1 MRKFYFQTP
10 LNFGGITK
18 GFKIFKDRH
27 GKQRCYHRETGHKV
41 DLTHAPIGSA
51 EFFAECE
58 TIRAIAEAQRAKA
71 PKAGTLGGL
80 IQSYFETEHYQNLAE
95 ATRRDYRKCADF
107 LEPIRDTPIHVIDT
121 PLIAG
126 HSRQGSEEDRLA
138 TGKHGAD
145 ASE

>member
-1 MRKFYFQTP
+1 MTQVRV
-10 LNFGGITK
+10 K

-41 DLTHAPIGSA
+41 DLNHAPIGSA

-95 ATRRDYRKCADF
+95 ATRRDC
-107 LEPIRDTPIHVIDT
+107 
-121 PLIAG
+121 
-126 HSRQGSEEDRLA
+126 
-138 TGKHGAD
+138 
-145 ASE
+145 

>member
-1 MRKFYFQTP
+1 MTQVRV
-10 LNFGGITK
+10 K

-71 PKAGTLGGL
+71 GSGNDGVDGSPDGIAMCHAGAVKGPTK
-80 IQSYFETEHYQNLAE
+80 EW
-95 ATRRDYRKCADF
+95 
-107 LEPIRDTPIHVIDT
+107 EPSTWR
-121 PLIAG
+121 LQ
-126 HSRQGSEEDRLA
+126 HSGSI
-138 TGKHGAD
+138 
-145 ASE
+145 SPS